1 MIILASINST
11 ASVGLQPILAQ
22 AYISGLTCFIGMI
35 MGILG
40 AIELYLGIQ
49 RSMELE
55 LKQSKEFYTLAIEIY
70 KMSQLKPEH
79 RGEEGKDYLNKKYS
93 VYTKLCEASNL
104 LKRTLTVDL
113 LTTIPTKYIDIT
125 RGVTPVEIT
134 RPDGS
139 KHIVL
144 EKNRSWI
151 DYIKCCYKKYNN
163 PADFIDDNNLHSY
176 EFSNNIGPYVPESP
190 LESSLESPLESP
202 TSLFFH
208 KPLFYKEPNR
218 DVENQYSELNN
229 RVIQTVYNVPNNLTE
244 QANTVIE
251 KQANTVIEEQANTVI
266 EEPANT
272 VIEEPANT
280 ITEEPA
286 NTVIEE
292 PNK

>member
-1 MIILASINST
+1 MIHRWTKEVEDVCEKLRINCVNLSEYHRRRYYHFKSYGKYFRIPMIILASINST

-55 LKQSKEFYTLAIEIY
+55 LKQSKEFYTLAIELY

-113 LTTIPTKYIDIT
+113 LTTIPAKYIDIT

-144 EKNRSWI
+144 KKTVSWI
-151 DYIKCCYKKYNN
+151 NYIKSFFGKSKV
-163 PADFIDDNNLHSY
+163 PIDLLDDDDDNLQSY
-176 EFSNNIGPYVPESP
+176 GFSNNIGPYVPESP
-190 LESSLESPLESP
+190 LESPLDSPKSLI
-202 TSLFFH
+202 FN

-218 DVENQYSELNN
+218 DVENQ
-229 RVIQTVYNVPNNLTE
+229 
-244 QANTVIE
+244 
-251 KQANTVIEEQANTVI
+251 
-266 EEPANT
+266 
-272 VIEEPANT
+272 
-280 ITEEPA
+280 
-286 NTVIEE
+286 
-292 PNK
+292 